1 MRYFIAILHTV
12 LLVLIPLI
20 MIPALQ
26 WYKRT
31 LSLQSI
37 DLLIVYVLLVLINLG
52 MLIITVIRWV
62 IALKNDRDLL

>member
-37 DLLIVYVLLVLINLG
+37 DLLVVYILLVLINLG

>member
-1 MRYFIAILHTV
+1 
-12 LLVLIPLI
+12 

-37 DLLIVYVLLVLINLG
+37 DLLVVYILLVLINLG

>member
-12 LLVLIPLI
+12 LLILIPLI

-26 WYKRT
+26 WYERT

-37 DLLIVYVLLVLINLG
+37 DLLVVYILLVLINLG
-52 MLIITVIRWV
+52 MLIMTVIRWV

>member
-20 MIPALQ
+20 MIPTLQ

-37 DLLIVYVLLVLINLG
+37 DILIVYVLLVLINLG